1 MTLDSPMVMSKVSL
15 MPPLGL
21 AVLSQPVFPLSELG
35 VKQILWSPA
44 SAAVKVKRP
53 PEPPFCD
60 TMRWLLSK
68 SSCTRGGQLG
78 VLI

>member
-1 MTLDSPMVMSKVSL
+1 MTLVSPMVMSKVSL

-21 AVLSQPVFPLSELG
+21 AVLSQPVLPLSEVG

-53 PEPPFCD
+53 PEPPLCD
-60 TMRWLLSK
+60 TMR
-68 SSCTRGGQLG
+68 
-78 VLI
+78 